1 MAPEQ
6 GYLVSGRNRAKV
18 RAWFRKQAEETT
30 PADVAPTPA
39 PSEPPAQRPEPPP
52 ILPRRKPQKATG
64 RRRTPVEIEGVGD
77 LPVTLARCCTP
88 IRPNPITG
96 YVSLGRG
103 VTIHRSDCPSL
114 LRMRDEKPE
123 RTLQVEWAV
132 DDTDLLPVEIAVSA
146 YDRRGLVR
154 DLTEIV
160 AQERISI
167 EGMNT
172 ATDPDTAIA
181 RMVLRLSVQDNDQ
194 LARLLTR
201 LARVPNVF
209 DARRIG

>member
-1 MAPEQ
+1 
-6 GYLVSGRNRAKV
+6 V
-18 RAWFRKQAEETT
+18 RAWFRKQAEETAGVEIAAAT
-30 PADVAPTPA
+30 PVAP
-39 PSEPPAQRPEPPP
+39 EPVQRPEPPP
-52 ILPRRKPQKATG
+52 ILPRRKPQKTSG
-64 RRRTPVEIEGVGD
+64 RRRTPVDIEGVGD

-103 VTIHRSDCPSL
+103 VTIHRSDCPGL

-160 AQERISI
+160 AQEKISI

-181 RMVLRLSVQDNDQ
+181 RMVLRLSVRDNDHLVHL
-194 LARLLTR
+194 LARLS
-201 LARVPNVF
+201 RVPNVF
-209 DARRIG
+209 DTRRVS